1 VQQLSYDQR
10 VIHERAVK
18 LANAHR
24 KIEAELIRV
33 LQQVDECKLHRKLGQ
48 PSLFMYATQI
58 LGLSESLAY
67 AFITVA
73 RKCKQVVEL
82 QAAIDSR
89 ELSVSKAVR
98 ITSSL
103 NAENSRELIDF
114 ARSHSS
120 KEIDFEVA
128 KRNPTVEIRG
138 SAKAV
143 SEDMFLLEIGVSKKI
158 YEKLL
163 RVLALE
169 AQRQRNSKFEDAIDA
184 GLEAYLEKYDP
195 VRKAE
200 RVSKKV
206 VVEST
211 EPCSSK
217 VLKKMDQNVGSRGR
231 TPIPAAQKHAVHRRD
246 EGRCTH
252 RDVTGKRCN
261 QDRWVEIHHVVPVSL
276 GGSNDPENLTTL
288 CSFHHD
294 LVHQLSLPLDGQVNW
309 LRSRSREYVA

>member
-1 VQQLSYDQR
+1 
-10 VIHERAVK
+10 
-18 LANAHR
+18 
-24 KIEAELIRV
+24 
-33 LQQVDECKLHRKLGQ
+33 
-48 PSLFMYATQI
+48 MYATQI